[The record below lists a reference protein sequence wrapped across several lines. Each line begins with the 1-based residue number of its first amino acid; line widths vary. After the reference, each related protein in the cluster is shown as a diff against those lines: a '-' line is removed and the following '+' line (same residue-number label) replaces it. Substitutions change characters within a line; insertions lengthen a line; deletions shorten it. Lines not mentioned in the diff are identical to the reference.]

1 MRTVAFIG
9 SSTVAGKGQAFD
21 WVGQLEKRPENK
33 EFRFHNFGRGGDL
46 SYLALKRLPKVIKTK
61 PDKTVIMIG
70 GNDVL
75 ATVFKSADRLLVRA
89 RRLPGKPSAGWFA
102 ENLQCIVDD
111 LKSKTNTQIALVS
124 LPPFGE
130 APGSNAPEQMML
142 NRLVVQY
149 NIIIRNTAEKD
160 SLAYIPFYE
169 EMDSLLVAS
178 PGKELSIASPLLICR
193 DAIRYFVLRQSEDKI
208 GKKNGWAY
216 HVDGIHLNSIGG
228 NILANLVQEF
238 IDH

>member
-75 ATVFKSADRLLVRA
+75 ATVFKSANRLLVRA
-89 RRLPGKPSAGWFA
+89 RLLPEAPSAGWFA
-102 ENLQCIVDD
+102 ENLQCMVDD
-111 LKSKTNTQIALVS
+111 LKSKANTQIALVS

-130 APGSNAPEQMML
+130 APSSNAPAQMML
-142 NRLVVQY
+142 NQLVAQY
-149 NIIIRNTAEKD
+149 NMIIKDTAKKD
-160 SLAYIPFYE
+160 SLAYVPFYE
-169 EMDSLLVAS
+169 EMNGRLVAS

-193 DAIRYFVLRQSEDKI
+193 DATRYFVLRQSEDEI
-208 GKKNGWAY
+208 GKKNGWNY
-216 HVDGIHLNSIGG
+216 HVDGIHLNSLGG
-228 NILANLVQEF
+228 AILADLVQNF
-238 IDH
+238 INR